1 MILCENRND
10 SFFVG
15 LKLTSQV
22 AAHLVILE
30 KSVFKLISAARGVS
44 TTIKRLVSSAKRR
57 ICEPVTLT
65 ISLKYI

>member
-57 ICEPVTLT
+57 IFEPVTLT